1 MNKEEITKLTELRD
15 RLSELSYKEN
25 EVTDDVPKVL
35 ECLFVPTMLLLLAL
49 VLLIIVKCIT
59 N

>member
-15 RLSELSYKEN
+15 RLNELSYKEN
-25 EVTDDVPKVL
+25 EMKGDVSKVL
-35 ECLFVPTMLLLLAL
+35 ECLFVPTMCLLLAL